1 MKACPIFALVD
12 SSGYLAVASKLH
24 PEQAYLLFVGAFSSQ
39 GQRNEDVT
47 GLILGHQD
55 LISLLEGRFSKMPLG
70 VNRFLGLGLLGCF
83 FLVQREFVQQKV
95 FWGKL
100 SFGRTPTSGE
110 IAHCK

>member
-24 PEQAYLLFVGAFSSQ
+24 PKQADLLFVGAFSSQ

-70 VNRFLGLGLLGCF
+70 VNSFLGLGLLGF

-100 SFGRTPTSGE
+100 SFGRTLTSGE
-110 IAHCK
+110 IAHYK

>member
-70 VNRFLGLGLLGCF
+70 VNRFLGLGLLGF
-83 FLVQREFVQQKV
+83 FFFSSKGICAAKSFLGKAL
-95 FWGKL
+95 FWEDPHL
-100 SFGRTPTSGE
+100 R
-110 IAHCK
+110 